1 MSKLSTALIV
11 LMGAS
16 LMSAPA
22 IAGYV
27 QPAPVTIDLENGFAS
42 GDQVTART
50 AKKDD
55 SSFIGCGTRN
65 IEDDQGGLFSW
76 AFCQAQDAD
85 EQLITCF
92 TFNPEL
98 VKTINAINDTSFIT
112 FNWTEDEGGTLTC
125 NRMGF
130 STQSFYLGKEIKGN
144 KVKNNNEDE

>member
-1 MSKLSTALIV
+1 MSKLSTTLVV

-16 LMSAPA
+16 LMSTPA

-50 AKKDD
+50 AKKDK

-65 IEDDQGGLFSW
+65 TDDGAGGLFSW

-85 EQLITCF
+85 EQKITCF
-92 TFNPEL
+92 TFNPDL
-98 VKTINAINDTSFIT
+98 VKTINAINDTSYIT
-112 FNWTEDEGGTLTC
+112 FNWTEDEDGTLTC

-130 STQSFYLGKEIKGN
+130 STQSFYLGREIKGN
-144 KVKNNNEDE
+144 KPIDNDD